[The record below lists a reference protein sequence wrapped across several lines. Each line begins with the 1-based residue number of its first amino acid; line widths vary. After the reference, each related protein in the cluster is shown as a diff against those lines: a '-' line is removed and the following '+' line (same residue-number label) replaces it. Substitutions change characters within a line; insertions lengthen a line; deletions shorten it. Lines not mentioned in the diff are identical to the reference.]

1 MEKEEDVMGKEVKIC
16 LSLYKIVYSTFFVS
30 ILCIVRGVSFT
41 NEIGVALEPPLAL
54 LAAVFC
60 ADTYVQEI
68 VSKRA
73 EVERLYP
80 VKNRTLSIIKR
91 MMVQEGYLLL
101 LAAASYGMYGIIQK
115 PLSLYGTQIVIKDEL
130 KMFLVYLAAIA
141 VTLIFWGLLSHT
153 LSCLF
158 RNMWAGIGCALI
170 LWITTNSTI
179 GDRLLGKWNV
189 FSYTFRNIE
198 DNGDLKWICGKIVCV
213 CLILIMGAMLPE
225 IIKKRG

>member
-1 MEKEEDVMGKEVKIC
+1 MRKEAKIC
-16 LSLYKIVYSTFFVS
+16 LSLYKIVYSIFFVS
-30 ILCIVRGVSFT
+30 ILCVVRGVSFT

-80 VKNRTLSIIKR
+80 VKNRILSIMKR
-91 MMVQEGYLLL
+91 MMVQEGYLFL
-101 LAAASYGMYGIIQK
+101 LAVAGYGMYCIIQK
-115 PLSLYGTQIVIKDEL
+115 PLSLYGIQIVIKDEL

-158 RNMWAGIGCALI
+158 RNMWAGIGCSLI
-170 LWITTNSTI
+170 LWITTNSTV

-198 DNGDLKWICGKIVCV
+198 DNGDLSWICGKMICV
-213 CLILIMGAMLPE
+213 LLLLIMGVMLPE

>member
-1 MEKEEDVMGKEVKIC
+1 MGKEVKIC

-30 ILCIVRGVSFT
+30 ILCVVRGVSFT

-91 MMVQEGYLLL
+91 MMVQEGYLFL

-130 KMFLVYLAAIA
+130 KMFWCIWQLLLLPLFSGGFYPILCLVCF
-141 VTLIFWGLLSHT
+141 V
-153 LSCLF
+153 
-158 RNMWAGIGCALI
+158 
-170 LWITTNSTI
+170 
-179 GDRLLGKWNV
+179 
-189 FSYTFRNIE
+189 
-198 DNGDLKWICGKIVCV
+198 ICG
-213 CLILIMGAMLPE
+213 
-225 IIKKRG
+225 RGSDAP

>member
-1 MEKEEDVMGKEVKIC
+1 MGKEAKIC
-16 LSLYKIVYSTFFVS
+16 LSLYKIVYSIFFVS
-30 ILCIVRGVSFT
+30 ILCVVRGVSFT

-80 VKNRTLSIIKR
+80 VKNRTLSIMKR
-91 MMVQEGYLLL
+91 MMVQEGYLFL
-101 LAAASYGMYGIIQK
+101 LAVAGYGMYCIIQK

-158 RNMWAGIGCALI
+158 RNMWAGIGCSLI
-170 LWITTNSTI
+170 LWITTNSTV

-198 DNGDLKWICGKIVCV
+198 DNGDLSWICGKMICV
-213 CLILIMGAMLPE
+213 LLILIMGIMLPE

>member
-1 MEKEEDVMGKEVKIC
+1 MGKEMKIC
-16 LSLYKIVYSTFFVS
+16 LSLYKIVYSIFFVI
-30 ILCIVRGVSFT
+30 ILCVVRGVSFT
-41 NEIGVALEPPLAL
+41 NEVGVALEAPLAL

-80 VKNRTLSIIKR
+80 VKNRTLSIFKR
-91 MMVQEGYLLL
+91 ILVQEGYLFI
-101 LAAASYGMYGIIQK
+101 LAAAGYGMYCIIQK
-115 PLSLYGTQIVIKDEL
+115 PLPLYRIQIVIKDEI
-130 KMFLVYLAAIA
+130 KMFLVYLVAIA
-141 VTLIFWGLLSHT
+141 VTLTFWGILSHT

-158 RNMWAGIGCALI
+158 RNMWVGIGCCLI
-170 LWITTNSTI
+170 LWITTNSTV
-179 GDRLLGKWNV
+179 GERMLGKWNV

-198 DNGDLKWICGKIVCV
+198 DNGDLNWICGKMVCV
-213 CLILIMGAMLPE
+213 LLILMMGAMLPE

>member
-1 MEKEEDVMGKEVKIC
+1 MGKEVKIC
-16 LSLYKIVYSTFFVS
+16 LSSYKIVYSIFFVI
-30 ILCIVRGVSFT
+30 ILCVVRGVSFT
-41 NEIGVALEPPLAL
+41 NEVGVALEAPLAL

-68 VSKRA
+68 ASKRA

-80 VKNRTLSIIKR
+80 VKNRTRSIFKR
-91 MMVQEGYLLL
+91 MTVQESYLFI
-101 LAAASYGMYGIIQK
+101 LAAAGYGVYCIIQK
-115 PLSLYGTQIVIKDEL
+115 PLSLYGIQIVIKDEI
-130 KMFLVYLAAIA
+130 KMFLMYLLAIA
-141 VTLIFWGLLSHT
+141 VTLIFWGILSHT

-158 RNMWAGIGCALI
+158 RNMWAGIGCCLI

-179 GDRLLGKWNV
+179 GERLLGEWNV

-198 DNGDLKWICGKIVCV
+198 DNGDLSWICGKMICV
-213 CLILIMGAMLPE
+213 LLILMMGAMLPE

>member
-16 LSLYKIVYSTFFVS
+16 LSLYKIVYSIFFVS
-30 ILCIVRGVSFT
+30 ILCVVRGVSFT

-91 MMVQEGYLLL
+91 MMVQEGYLFL
-101 LAAASYGMYGIIQK
+101 LAAAGYGIYCIIQK

-158 RNMWAGIGCALI
+158 RSMWAGIGCALI
-170 LWITTNSTI
+170 LWITTNSTV
-179 GDRLLGKWNV
+179 GDRMLGKWNV

-198 DNGDLKWICGKIVCV
+198 DNADLSWMCGKMVCV
-213 CLILIMGAMLPE
+213 LLILIMGAMLPE

>member
-1 MEKEEDVMGKEVKIC
+1 MGKEVKIC
-16 LSLYKIVYSTFFVS
+16 LSLYKIVYSIFFVS
-30 ILCIVRGVSFT
+30 ILCVVRGVSFT

-91 MMVQEGYLLL
+91 MMVQEGYLFL
-101 LAAASYGMYGIIQK
+101 LAAAGYGIYCIIQK

-170 LWITTNSTI
+170 LWITTNSTV
-179 GDRLLGKWNV
+179 GDRMLGKWNV

-198 DNGDLKWICGKIVCV
+198 DNADLSWMCGKMVCV
-213 CLILIMGAMLPE
+213 LLILIMGAMLPE